1 MKNDNNKEVRQAI
14 ATIDANKAKRRP
26 LPSETSGTSVNPN
39 AMIVLADDYDTKCHG
54 TLPKQVRLAMSI
66 VWTDFDGQCT
76 LSQLD
81 KAWTEKHMD
90 EGGNGG
96 TYTQGVIGRLGSKS
110 FFTHYFSGSD
120 ATVKLTSRKGA
131 LTNEQ
136 YKQYIAIS

>member
-1 MKNDNNKEVRQAI
+1 MKNDNKEVRQAM
-14 ATIDANKAKRRP
+14 ANTDEKKAKRRA
-26 LPSETSGTSVNPN
+26 LPSEASGTSVNPN
-39 AMIVLADDYDTKCHG
+39 AMIVLADDYDIKCHG

-76 LSQLD
+76 LAQLD

-96 TYTQGVIGRLGSKS
+96 TYTQGVIGRLGAKS

-120 ATVKLTSRKGA
+120 ATIKLTSRKGG

>member
-110 FFTHYFSGSD
+110 F
-120 ATVKLTSRKGA
+120 
-131 LTNEQ
+131 
-136 YKQYIAIS
+136 